1 MPVIGLFGPTAS
13 GKSDV
18 AAAIAGLIPAE
29 VVSADAMQ
37 VYDGL
42 PILTNRSPHS
52 ERLVGIW
59 PLSHEASVGEYA
71 PLAHSAID
79 AAIAAG
85 RTPVVVGGTGL
96 YFRAALAELELPP
109 PPA

>member
-1 MPVIGLFGPTAS
+1 MLVIGLFGPTAS

-18 AAAIAGLIPAE
+18 AAAITELMPAE

-42 PILTNRSPHS
+42 PILTNRSPHP

-59 PLSHEASVGEYA
+59 PLSHVASVGEYA
-71 PLAHSAID
+71 PLAHGAVDEIL
-79 AAIAAG
+79 AAG
-85 RTPVVVGGTGL
+85 RTPL
-96 YFRAALAELELPP
+96 
-109 PPA
+109 